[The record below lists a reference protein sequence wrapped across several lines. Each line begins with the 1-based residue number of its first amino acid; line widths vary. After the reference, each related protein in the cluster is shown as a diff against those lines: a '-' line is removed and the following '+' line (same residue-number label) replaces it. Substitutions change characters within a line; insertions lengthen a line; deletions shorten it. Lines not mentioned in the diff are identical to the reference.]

1 MSYSYF
7 DANGDLGQ
15 GPNSSGRD
23 LLDTW
28 AQDNELPLTQKF
40 LEDGETENP
49 AALAAELDKADMTGA
64 PPLPRLIDAL
74 FTAASQAEDILIMS
88 ED

>member
-15 GPNSSGRD
+15 GPTNAGRD
-23 LLDTW
+23 VLEAW
-28 AQDNELPLTQKF
+28 AQDEELPLTQKF
-40 LEDGETENP
+40 LEKGETEDP
-49 AALAAELDKADMTGA
+49 AALAEELDKADVSGA
-64 PPLPRLIDAL
+64 PPLPKLIDAL
-74 FTAASQAEDILIMS
+74 HSAASKAEDILIMS